1 MSRQRSGAVARAMP
15 ESWYW
20 PERMAARILRLD
32 REAAGARLIET
43 KYGIINPASI
53 DSITLHKDLMEQIGE
68 RMRYQL
74 TLEQATAE
82 VLGRLPVLEDN
93 KKALPQQT

>member
-1 MSRQRSGAVARAMP
+1 MKIYKVKQMSGVEVVLVGREALDAV
-15 ESWYW
+15 
-20 PERMAARILRLD
+20 MAA
-32 REAAGARLIET
+32 ANAGARLIET

-82 VLGRLPVLEDN
+82 VLGRLPVPEDN
-93 KKALPQQT
+93 KKALPQPT